1 MLKMTSY
8 ILLGIVCIAK
18 KNTSSYIKSSH
29 SLDVVSF
36 RNSLISLHAIRLCPE
51 GRHAQKRSGSF

>member
-8 ILLGIVCIAK
+8 ILLGMVCIAK
-18 KNTSSYIKSSH
+18 KNTSSYIKSCH

-36 RNSLISLHAIRLCPE
+36 REFADFLACNPILP
-51 GRHAQKRSGSF
+51 GGP